1 MITLTEVIIKLDEET
16 INHAKKVLNKY
27 GVELRDFIQRFV
39 REFLLYD
46 LDEVISF
53 VEKHN
58 YGEIPNLEK
67 IINGFMDLMELGI
80 LTHSSLEEYIL
91 STLDTNNYWLQDYG
105 IDLDDFNVWI
115 LFMGA
120 GIIDE
125 FIIDADRDGVSLTAT
140 HSIEDLIE
148 EDPSILEKIEKAIEQ
163 LETDLDISIEEDHI
177 KIAIRASSLSEL
189 PKIAHLENAIA
200 KIFEKIGIKR

>member
-1 MITLTEVIIKLDEET
+1 MSEITIKLDEET
-16 INHAKKVLNKY
+16 MNHARRILDKY
-27 GVELRDFIQRFV
+27 GVELQDFIQRFL

-46 LDEVISF
+46 LEEVVSF

-58 YGEIPNLEK
+58 YGEIPNLDK
-67 IINGFMDLMELGI
+67 IVNGFMDLMELGI

-91 STLDTNNYWLQDYG
+91 SILDTNNYWLQDYG

-148 EDPSILEKIEKAIEQ
+148 EDSGILEKIEKAIEQ
-163 LETDLDISIEEDHI
+163 LETDLDVSVEEDHI
-177 KIAIRASSLSEL
+177 KIVVRANSLSEL
-189 PKIAHLENAIA
+189 PKIAELENIIA
-200 KIFEKIGIKR
+200 KIFDKIGIKR

>member
-1 MITLTEVIIKLDEET
+1 VSEITIKLDEET
-16 INHAKKVLNKY
+16 MNHARRILDKY
-27 GVELRDFIQRFV
+27 GVELQDFIQRFL

-46 LDEVISF
+46 LEEVVSF

-58 YGEIPNLEK
+58 YGEIPNLDK
-67 IINGFMDLMELGI
+67 IVNGFMDLMELGI

-91 STLDTNNYWLQDYG
+91 SILDTNNYWLQDYG

-148 EDPSILEKIEKAIEQ
+148 EDSGILEKIEKAIEQ
-163 LETDLDISIEEDHI
+163 LETDLDVSVEEDHI
-177 KIAIRASSLSEL
+177 KIVVRANSLSEL
-189 PKIAHLENAIA
+189 PKIAELENIIA
-200 KIFEKIGIKR
+200 KIFDKIGIKR